1 MKLGP
6 LVIQVEVSR
15 EPCNCGAGPVK
26 ATVPVT
32 VGMTP
37 TRIDNVM
44 TTGLMFNVQLAIDS
58 TQVERDAVKALA
70 CKRCEL

>member
-15 EPCNCGAGPVK
+15 EPCQCGTVPIK

-32 VGMTP
+32 LSMVLVDRTCTFSVDPQTVRSAAM
-37 TRIDNVM
+37 
-44 TTGLMFNVQLAIDS
+44 
-58 TQVERDAVKALA
+58 KALA